1 MKISHL
7 IYKVDNLK
15 KAVESFE
22 NYGFCVEYGKR
33 EHPYNALIYFND
45 HTYIELIQNQNAVLG
60 NNGVGKSTFAKCLC
74 GLLPKTKGVLNIHGK
89 KYNDRK
95 RRELC
100 YMVMQDVNHQL
111 FSESVMD
118 DVMLGIK
125 GDEITKKEKAHEILK
140 ALDIDEYEDVHPMSL
155 SGGQKQ
161 RVAIAG
167 ALASHKEILIYDEP
181 TSGLDYT
188 HMIEVANCLQQ
199 IAKTGKTQFVITHDP
214 ELVAECCD
222 YFIFIDNG
230 KVTDQGEWN
239 KGNIEKIKKYFLKS
253 C

>member
-1 MKISHL
+1 
-7 IYKVDNLK
+7 
-15 KAVESFE
+15 
-22 NYGFCVEYGKR
+22 
-33 EHPYNALIYFND
+33 
-45 HTYIELIQNQNAVLG
+45 
-60 NNGVGKSTFAKCLC
+60 
-74 GLLPKTKGVLNIHGK
+74 
-89 KYNDRK
+89 
-95 RRELC
+95 
-100 YMVMQDVNHQL
+100 
-111 FSESVMD
+111 
-118 DVMLGIK
+118 
-125 GDEITKKEKAHEILK
+125 
-140 ALDIDEYEDVHPMSL
+140 MSL